1 MEQAPWSRL
10 ALVLDLSG
18 ASAREIDRL
27 AGRAENQFA
36 LIISRKQRSLRG
48 DIAAIY
54 ARVFGCSVG
63 YLLAGEGDTPTREQ
77 VTDAIERAR
86 TAHAARLASSHIA
99 SDFALADDPR
109 PSQAA

>member
-1 MEQAPWSRL
+1 M
-10 ALVLDLSG
+10 LDLSG

-27 AGRAENQFA
+27 AGRTENQFA

-48 DIAAIY
+48 DIATIY

-63 YLLAGEGDTPTREQ
+63 YLLAGEGEPPTREQ
-77 VTDAIERAR
+77 VAAAIERAR
-86 TAHAARLASSHIA
+86 AARNTP
-99 SDFALADDPR
+99 SDFTVAEDPR